1 MVQKYGVPLRSKY
14 PDSEMSF
21 QKQKIRLPKKKIR
34 LPKKKFEVEI
44 LSRDCER
51 TLTSDIEDSYGLTGL
66 HDSGIRG
73 LVFSPSL

>member
-1 MVQKYGVPLRSKY
+1 MYIEFQFINSK
-14 PDSEMSF
+14 S
-21 QKQKIRLPKKKIR
+21 KIFDDVTNLKNSTSKKV
-34 LPKKKFEVEI
+34 FEVEI

>member
-1 MVQKYGVPLRSKY
+1 MYIEFQFINSKSKIFELKKF
-14 PDSEMSF
+14 DF
-21 QKQKIRLPKKKIR
+21 QKKIS
-34 LPKKKFEVEI
+34 EVEI

-66 HDSGIRG
+66 LDSGIRG